1 MDSVPLVEKEISASL
16 GGIVG
21 TPPGSIQTVDDVPV
35 ALGPQAC
42 PFDATVSI
50 RRIRNPREYATDALR
65 VYDFG
70 PSILAFGQPVTIT
83 IPYTVRI
90 GGKTRACWF
99 DSATG
104 AFTEEGI
111 TNVQDI
117 TLGSR
122 LHALQFNAAHFTP
135 YGVTSGARVRG
146 RLPSGPKG
154 FPAHD

>member
-1 MDSVPLVEKEISASL
+1 VPLVEKEISASL
-16 GGIVG
+16 GGVVG
-21 TPPGSIQTVDDVPV
+21 TRPESILMLDDVSV
-35 ALGPQAC
+35 ALGPQVC

-50 RRIRNPREYATDALR
+50 RRIRNPREYATNVLR

-70 PSILAFGQPVTIT
+70 PSFLTFAHPVTIT

-90 GGKTRACWF
+90 SGKTRACWF
-99 DSATG
+99 DSATS
-104 AFTEEGI
+104 AFTEDGI

-135 YGVTSGARVRG
+135 YGVTSGPRVRG
-146 RLPSGPKG
+146 HVPSGPT
-154 FPAHD
+154 ALRARD